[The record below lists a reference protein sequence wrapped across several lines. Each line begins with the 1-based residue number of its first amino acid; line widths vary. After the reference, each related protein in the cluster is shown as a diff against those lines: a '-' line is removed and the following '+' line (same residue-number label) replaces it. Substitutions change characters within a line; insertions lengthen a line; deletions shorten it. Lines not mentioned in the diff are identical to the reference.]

1 MGAAST
7 QGESHSDESFFIRR
21 ALGWN
26 PDCGEFL
33 HVYLF
38 ILIQV
43 IRQHISNINF
53 GKKKKKRKKMLKIN
67 FARDAWGFN
76 LLWIGEKRVRLFW
89 KIVKIVTEGQG
100 KAESE
105 FVAIY

>member
-1 MGAAST
+1 
-7 QGESHSDESFFIRR
+7 
-21 ALGWN
+21 
-26 PDCGEFL
+26 
-33 HVYLF
+33 
-38 ILIQV
+38 
-43 IRQHISNINF
+43 
-53 GKKKKKRKKMLKIN
+53 MLKIN